1 MEHIPAWSQ
10 LLRCEDT
17 RVPKATINTSVI
29 EAIGT
34 IGKVSGNEMLVL
46 DVFVPSVAATDNV
59 FLDLMMH
66 LHVILCACY
75 CSEISPDAI

>member
-1 MEHIPAWSQ
+1 MS
-10 LLRCEDT
+10 
-17 RVPKATINTSVI
+17 KAAINTSIIEVI
-29 EAIGT
+29 GMT
-34 IGKVSGNEMLVL
+34 GKVGGNARMLLL
-46 DVFVPSVAATDNV
+46 DVSAPSVAATDNV

>member
-1 MEHIPAWSQ
+1 M
-10 LLRCEDT
+10 
-17 RVPKATINTSVI
+17 PKATINTSII

-34 IGKVSGNEMLVL
+34 TGKVGGNVKTLLL
-46 DVFVPSVAATDNV
+46 DVCAPSEAATDNV

-66 LHVILCACY
+66 LHVIHCACY

>member
-1 MEHIPAWSQ
+1 MP
-10 LLRCEDT
+10 R
-17 RVPKATINTSVI
+17 ATINTSI
-29 EAIGT
+29 TEAIGK
-34 IGKVSGNEMLVL
+34 IGKVGGNVTMLLL
-46 DVFVPSVAATDNV
+46 DVFVPSVDATDNV

>member
-1 MEHIPAWSQ
+1 M
-10 LLRCEDT
+10 
-17 RVPKATINTSVI
+17 PKATINTSII

-34 IGKVSGNEMLVL
+34 ISKVGGNVKMVL
-46 DVFVPSVAATDNV
+46 LDMFSPSVAATNNV

-66 LHVILCACY
+66 LHVILSGCY

>member
-1 MEHIPAWSQ
+1 M
-10 LLRCEDT
+10 
-17 RVPKATINTSVI
+17 PKATINTSII

-34 IGKVSGNEMLVL
+34 TGKVGGNVKTLLV
-46 DVFVPSVAATDNV
+46 DVSPPSVAATYNV

>member
-1 MEHIPAWSQ
+1 MRRYFH
-10 LLRCEDT
+10 LLRCEGA
-17 RVPKATINTSVI
+17 RVPRATINTSI
-29 EAIGT
+29 IKAIGT
-34 IGKVSGNEMLVL
+34 IGKVGGNVETLLL
-46 DVFVPSVAATDNV
+46 DVFAPSVAATDDV